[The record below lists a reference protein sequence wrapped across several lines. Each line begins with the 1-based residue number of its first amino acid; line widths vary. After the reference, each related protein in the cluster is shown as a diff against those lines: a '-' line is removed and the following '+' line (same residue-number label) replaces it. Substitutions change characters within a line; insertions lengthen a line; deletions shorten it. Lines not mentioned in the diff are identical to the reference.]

1 MVLSNPIHF
10 AGTATGHG
18 RKTPRTCVQCGAVKR
33 MSVVLVVGSLRE
45 RAVGA
50 LGSILAQEC
59 VDELEIVLIDLDRER
74 SAPLPGS
81 GHRCVRTISMP
92 ETTVYSAAR
101 LHGVREAAT
110 PIVAFVE
117 EHCRVDA
124 GWAAAL
130 MRAHEGP
137 YAAVG
142 GEIHNG
148 NPHVRLSRT
157 IALMN
162 YNLWMPPARRGEFDL
177 LPGHNSTFKREAL
190 LAYGDELEMLLRAE
204 VALFHRMHRDG
215 HRLLLEPD
223 AKFEH
228 INETRLSSIAGGYF
242 LWHRC
247 YGPVRARAF
256 GWSRGRR
263 LFYVAATP
271 LIPFY
276 YLLRLTLVLLRTR
289 PRLVLQAWL
298 AAPQI
303 LWAQYASALG
313 QATGLL
319 FGTSDAE
326 SRFTRYELNEPRIG

>member
-1 MVLSNPIHF
+1 
-10 AGTATGHG
+10 
-18 RKTPRTCVQCGAVKR
+18 VKR
-33 MSVVLVVGSLRE
+33 MTVVLVVGSLRE
-45 RAVGA
+45 RAEGA
-50 LGSILAQEC
+50 LRSILGQDC
-59 VDELEIVLIDLDRER
+59 VEELEILLLDLDVR
-74 SAPLPGS
+74 SPPIRGS
-81 GHRCVRTISMP
+81 EHPAVRTIAMP
-92 ETTVYSAAR
+92 ETTVYSSAR
-101 LHGVREAAT
+101 LRGVREAST

-117 EHCRVDA
+117 EHCRVYA

-130 MRAHEGP
+130 IRAHDGP

-162 YNLWMPPARRGEFDL
+162 YNPWMPPARLGECGL
-177 LPGHNSTFKREAL
+177 LPGHNSAFKRAAL
-190 LAYGDELEMLLRAE
+190 LAYGDELETLLRAE
-204 VALFHRMHRDG
+204 VALFQRMHRDG
-215 HRLLLEPD
+215 QRLLLEPR

-228 INETRLSSIAGGYF
+228 INETRLSSIARGYY

-247 YGPVRARAF
+247 YGPVRARTF

-276 YLLRLTLVLLRTR
+276 YLARLTLVLLRSR
-289 PRLVLQAWL
+289 PRLVTQAWL

-313 QATGLL
+313 QAVGLL
-319 FGTSDAE
+319 FGTGDAE
-326 SRFTRYELNEPRIG
+326 SRFTRYELNEPRLG